1 MMPWFNVDDGLSS
14 HPKTRAAGLPAIGL
28 WTVAGSWASHY
39 LTEGYVPEW
48 FVVSWPQGKRLAAA
62 LVSAGLW
69 HEADGGWQFHQW
81 EERNRT
87 KEEVETDRA
96 AARARQ
102 KNYRDKRRSNGV
114 SNGVTDS
121 VTNAVSHTTQALPI
135 QSEPEAS
142 NEASTTSMPRKR
154 ATRLPDD
161 WKPTEKDTAWQ
172 HEHGIDDV
180 TARREAEKFRDYWRA
195 KAGRDATKIDWSA
208 TWRNWLRNVLERTP
222 QRPGAQ
228 QSRAIWDA

>member
-1 MMPWFNVDDGLSS
+1 MPWFNVDDGLSS
-14 HPKTRAAGLPAIGL
+14 HPKTRAAGLPAMGL

-48 FVVSWPQGKRLAAA
+48 FVVSWPQGKRLASA

-81 EERNRT
+81 EERNRP
-87 KEEVETDRA
+87 KEEIEADRA

-102 KNYRDKRRSNGV
+102 KKYRDKRRTDGV
-114 SNGVTDS
+114 TNASPNASRNGVTNATHTNTVS
-121 VTNAVSHTTQALPI
+121 VTD
-135 QSEPEAS
+135 PEAS
-142 NEASTTSMPRKR
+142 NEASTASMPRKR

-172 HEHGIDDV
+172 HEHDVDDV

-222 QRPGAQ
+222 QRTGAQ